1 MSSTSVIRRYT
12 PPTCTLEIAA
22 NDSPL
27 SRWMGQSVLKHVRF
41 KLSFDDPRIANDQWT
56 VVRGNRAQLE
66 ALTQAVTGYVQQ
78 FLSQSATYLSRP
90 NAPAAIAEP
99 TTEIVTETNPAGIYL
114 QPKGLVSHE
123 LHLGTLA
130 NESSGSSIRLSA
142 VQLSD
147 LATALDEF
155 AAEATTLPNLEN
167 PRWISTPPAW
177 GTIAAAVVVA
187 IGVTA
192 TIARVFEPSPQ
203 VANNSAPAPSSS
215 DQRLAVQPL
224 PNSPPPSPLA
234 SLPASPLP
242 LASVPAT
249 PPTNPPIPKNL
260 SSPSP
265 AVPTQPQ
272 QMAKVEVPKQPPVD
286 APTPQIQVPVR
297 EVPVSAIPDQTLSSK
312 KPSGSAKIGNPSATN
327 SAADPIPPAAIGAPT
342 PSTGIASGDVQISSS
357 ADQSA
362 TATLRAPSSAET
374 LAARSAAAPVIPQV
388 AEAKAF
394 FQGRWQPPKELNQS
408 IEYRLVLSPDGTIRE
423 ITPLG
428 DTANRFVDRTP
439 IPLIGDKFVSP
450 IRGGGSPTIRLI
462 LSPSGEVQ
470 TFSESQ

>member
-1 MSSTSVIRRYT
+1 M
-12 PPTCTLEIAA
+12 LEIAA
-22 NDSPL
+22 NESPL
-27 SRWMGQSVLKHVRF
+27 SRWMGQSVLKHLRF
-41 KLSFDDPRIANDQWT
+41 KLSFDDPRVADDQWT
-56 VVRGNRAQLE
+56 IVRGNRAQLE
-66 ALTQAVTGYVQQ
+66 ALTQAVTSYVQQ
-78 FLSQSATYLSRP
+78 FLSQSTTYLNRP
-90 NAPAAIAEP
+90 NASAAIAEP
-99 TTEIVTETNPAGIYL
+99 TTEFVAETNSAGIYL

-130 NESSGSSIRLSA
+130 TESSGASIRLSA

-155 AAEATTLPNLEN
+155 AAEATTLPNLEGS
-167 PRWISTPPAW
+167 RWINTPPAW

-203 VANNSAPAPSSS
+203 VANSSNPAPSSS

-224 PNSPPPSPLA
+224 PSPLPSPLA
-234 SLPASPLP
+234 TLPASPLP

-249 PPTNPPIPKNL
+249 PPTNPPIPKTL
-260 SSPSP
+260 TSPSP
-265 AVPTQPQ
+265 AAPTQPQ

-312 KPSGSAKIGNPSATN
+312 NPSGRAKIGNPSATN
-327 SAADPIPPAAIGAPT
+327 FADPVPPAAISAPGN
-342 PSTGIASGDVQISSS
+342 STRIANGDVQISSS
-357 ADQSA
+357 DNQSA

-388 AEAKAF
+388 AEAKVF

-408 IEYRLVLSPDGTIRE
+408 IEYRLVLSPDGSIRE

-450 IRGGGSPTIRLI
+450 IKGGGAPTIRLI
-462 LSPSGEVQ
+462 LSPNGDVQ
-470 TFSESQ
+470 TFSESP

>member
-22 NDSPL
+22 NESPL
-27 SRWMGQSVLKHVRF
+27 SRWMGQSVLKRLRF
-41 KLSFDDPRIANDQWT
+41 KLIFDDPRVADDQWT

-66 ALTQAVTGYVQQ
+66 ALTQAVTHYVQQ

-90 NAPAAIAEP
+90 NAPAAIAAP
-99 TTEIVTETNPAGIYL
+99 TTEFVTETSPSGIYL
-114 QPKGLVSHE
+114 QPKGLVTHE

-130 NESSGSSIRLSA
+130 TESSGSSIRLSA

-155 AAEATTLPNLEN
+155 AAEVTTLPNLES

-203 VANNSAPAPSSS
+203 LANNSNSAPSSS

-234 SLPASPLP
+234 TLPASPLP
-242 LASVPAT
+242 LASVPTT
-249 PPTNPPIPKNL
+249 PPTPKNL
-260 SSPSP
+260 PSPSP
-265 AVPTQPQ
+265 TVPTQPQ
-272 QMAKVEVPKQPPVD
+272 QMAKVDVPKQPPVD
-286 APTPQIQVPVR
+286 APIPQIQVPVR

-327 SAADPIPPAAIGAPT
+327 SAADPVPPAAISAPSN
-342 PSTGIASGDVQISSS
+342 STGIANGDVQISSS
-357 ADQSA
+357 SNPSA
-362 TATLRAPSSAET
+362 TATLRAPSPAEA
-374 LAARSAAAPVIPQV
+374 LAARSAPAAQIPQV
-388 AEAKAF
+388 TEAKTF
-394 FQGRWQPPKELNQS
+394 FQDRWQPPKELTQS

-439 IPLIGDKFVSP
+439 IPLIGEKLVSP
-450 IRGGGSPTIRLI
+450 IKGGGSPIIRLI
-462 LSPSGEVQ
+462 LSPNGTVQ